1 MIHSE
6 SFGRAFWLDEEN
18 EVCSAPWRK
27 DGTVDMAQ
35 MDYVSEWTDLEGVDM
50 YRLMDIIKQLIND
63 KMNKYADN
71 ITTYAA
77 NITREQIKSGI
88 KGNLLWL
95 SNKYL
100 NTCYEIVLTRLPS
113 ILLTL

>member
-35 MDYVSEWTDLEGVDM
+35 MDYVSEWQDMEGVSIM
-50 YRLMDIIKQLIND
+50 RLMDIVKRLIDD
-63 KMNKYADN
+63 KMNRYSKNLTRYAK
-71 ITTYAA
+71 
-77 NITREQIKSGI
+77 NITREQLKGI
-88 KGNLLWL
+88 KGGLL
-95 SNKYL
+95 
-100 NTCYEIVLTRLPS
+100 
-113 ILLTL
+113 

>member
-6 SFGRAFWLDEEN
+6 SFGRAFWLDDDN

-27 DGTVDMAQ
+27 DGTVDTAN
-35 MDYVSEWTDLEGVDM
+35 MDYVSEWQDMEGVSM
-50 YRLMDIIKQLIND
+50 FELMDIISTLITEKID
-63 KMNKYADN
+63 RYSEN

-88 KGNLLWL
+88 KGNLL
-95 SNKYL
+95 
-100 NTCYEIVLTRLPS
+100 
-113 ILLTL
+113 

>member
-1 MIHSE
+1 MIHSMG
-6 SFGRAFWLDEEN
+6 FGRAFWLDEEN
-18 EVCSAPWRK
+18 EICSAPWRK

-71 ITTYAA
+71 MTTYAA

-100 NTCYEIVLTRLPS
+100 NTCYEIL
-113 ILLTL
+113 